1 MKFKHFL
8 RGLGAGI
15 IFATLVLTITFSL
28 KGYKMSE
35 AAIVEE
41 ALELG
46 MVWPDRNN
54 NKETVPTTPD
64 EQETSTTVAPT
75 SSQIKETTSE
85 SESASEQIT
94 TKEPVTVEP
103 TTPAPTTEAS
113 TTEEPTTTE
122 VPTTTELPTTTEVPT
137 TTEPPTTTELPT
149 TTEAESTTPKPPQII
164 AGKSI
169 ITVPKGMNSIQ
180 VAKLLET
187 AGAVRDAYDFDK
199 YIERQGY
206 GGKIQIGTHEIPLGS
221 SYDEIIKIICGL
233 K

>member
-1 MKFKHFL
+1 MKLKHFL
-8 RGLGAGI
+8 RGLGAGV
-15 IFATLVLTITFSL
+15 IFATLVLTISFSL
-28 KGYKMSE
+28 NGYKMSE
-35 AAIVEE
+35 EAIIEE

-46 MVWPDRNN
+46 MVWPDRSS
-54 NKETVPTTPD
+54 NKETEPTTTPD

-94 TKEPVTVEP
+94 TKEPVMIEP
-103 TTPAPTTEAS
+103 TTPAPTTEA
-113 TTEEPTTTE
+113 PTTAE
-122 VPTTTELPTTTEVPT
+122 EQTTTELPTTAEVTT

-149 TTEAESTTPKPPQII
+149 TTEAETTTPKPPQII